1 VWFTNKKL
9 LSEIAYLKEQTA
21 EYENIKQELK
31 EEMLYFLL
39 NKNGHILE
47 VNQCFAVAIE
57 SQAEDLKGTSIES
70 LLLQKSLNKPH
81 TQKFLSAIKKTSHW
95 HGALQLKT
103 KTDRELWLRSIVQP
117 INGDIAIFSSELTRT
132 ISHSREKE
140 DMLAALSRSSAIIE
154 FTLDGIIL
162 NANDNFLNAMGYSKS
177 QILGKHHSIFC
188 DPEEAN
194 SNTYKEF
201 WSELKEGRF
210 ISERFKRIDSYGNEV
225 WLEASYNPIHDGN
238 GNLYKVAKFAT
249 VITDQMRREQ
259 AISETA
265 GIAYDISK
273 QTDFDAENGLGVVR
287 QTILTMNALSKKLET
302 ASEGINKLD
311 VQSAKVSQLVD
322 SIKGIAD
329 QTNLLALNAA
339 IEAARAGEQGRG
351 FSVVADE
358 VRQLASRTSLATE
371 QIISVVSENKVLT
384 QDAVT
389 KIEASLVE
397 AKDALDLS
405 TSAGSVIDDI
415 QKGAKEV
422 VEAVGQF
429 KTNL

>member
-1 VWFTNKKL
+1 MWFTNKKL

-21 EYENIKQELK
+21 EYENIKKELK

-39 NKNGHILE
+39 SKNGHILE
-47 VNQCFAVAIE
+47 VNECFAVAIE
-57 SQAEDLKGTSIES
+57 SQAEDLKGTCIES

-140 DMLAALSRSSAIIE
+140 DMLAALRRSSAMIE

-225 WLEASYNPIHDGN
+225 WLEASYNPIHDEN
-238 GNLYKVAKFAT
+238 GDLYKVAKFAT

-273 QTDFDAENGLGVVR
+273 QTDSDAENGLGVVR

>member
-21 EYENIKQELK
+21 EYENIKKELK

-39 NKNGHILE
+39 SKNGHILE
-47 VNQCFAVAIE
+47 VNECFAVAIE
-57 SQAEDLKGTSIES
+57 SQAEDLKGTCIES

-140 DMLAALSRSSAIIE
+140 DMLAALSRSSAMIE

-210 ISERFKRIDSYGNEV
+210 ISDRFKRIDSYGTEV
-225 WLEASYNPIHDGN
+225 WLEASYNPIHDEN
-238 GNLYKVAKFAT
+238 GDLYKVAKFAT

-273 QTDFDAENGLGVVR
+273 QTDSDAENGLGVVR

>member
-1 VWFTNKKL
+1 MWFTNKKL

-57 SQAEDLKGTSIES
+57 SQAENLKGTSIES

-81 TQKFLSAIKKTSHW
+81 TQKFLSAIKKTNHW

-103 KTDRELWLRSIVQP
+103 RTDRELWLRSIVQP
-117 INGDIAIFSSELTRT
+117 INGDLAIFSSELTRT

-140 DMLAALSRSSAIIE
+140 DMLAALSRSSAVIE

-210 ISERFKRIDSYGNEV
+210 ISDRFKRIDSYGNEV
-225 WLEASYNPIHDGN
+225 WLEASYNPIHDEN
-238 GNLYKVAKFAT
+238 GDLYKVAKFAT

-273 QTDFDAENGLGVVR
+273 QTDSDAENGLGVVR

>member
-1 VWFTNKKL
+1 MWFTNKKL
-9 LSEIAYLKEQTA
+9 LSEMAFLRDQVA

-31 EEMLYFLL
+31 EEMLYVLVG
-39 NKNGHILE
+39 KNGEILRA
-47 VNQCFAVAIE
+47 NQHFAKAME
-57 SQAEDLKGTSIES
+57 STVEDLNGNEISS
-70 LLLQKSLNKPH
+70 LLIKKALDKPH
-81 TQKFLSAIKKTSHW
+81 TQKFLLALKKMNHW

-103 KTDRELWLRSIVQP
+103 KSDRELWLRSIVQP
-117 INGDIAIFSSELTRT
+117 TKEGLAIFSSELTRT
-132 ISHSREKE
+132 ITLSREKE
-140 DMLAALSRSSAIIE
+140 DMIAALSRSSAVIE

-162 NANDNFLNAMGYSKS
+162 NANDNFLSSMGYSKN

-188 DPEEAN
+188 DSEEVS
-194 SNTYKEF
+194 SNAYIQF
-201 WSELKEGRF
+201 WSKLKSGQY
-210 ISERFKRIDSYGNEV
+210 ITGRFKRFDSYGNEV
-225 WLEASYNPIHDGN
+225 WLEASYNPIHDDN
-238 GNLYKVAKFAT
+238 GDLYKVTKFAT

-273 QTDFDAENGLGVVR
+273 QTDSDAESGLGVVK

-311 VQSAKVSQLVD
+311 IQSEKVSQLVD

-384 QDAVT
+384 KDAVT
-389 KIEASLVE
+389 QIEDSLVE

-405 TSAGSVIDDI
+405 NSAGQVIDDI

-422 VEAVGQF
+422 VQAVGQF

>member
-1 VWFTNKKL
+1 
-9 LSEIAYLKEQTA
+9 
-21 EYENIKQELK
+21 
-31 EEMLYFLL
+31 M
-39 NKNGHILE
+39 
-47 VNQCFAVAIE
+47 
-57 SQAEDLKGTSIES
+57 
-70 LLLQKSLNKPH
+70 
-81 TQKFLSAIKKTSHW
+81 
-95 HGALQLKT
+95 
-103 KTDRELWLRSIVQP
+103 WLRSIVQP
-117 INGDIAIFSSELTRT
+117 VNDDIAVFSSELTRT
-132 ISHSREKE
+132 ISHSRDKE
-140 DMLAALSRSSAIIE
+140 DMLAALSRSSAVIE

-162 NANDNFLNAMGYSKS
+162 SANDNFLNAMGYSKS
-177 QILGKHHSIFC
+177 QVLGKHHSIFC
-188 DPEEAN
+188 TPEEAN
-194 SNTYKEF
+194 SNSYREF
-201 WSELKEGRF
+201 WSELKCGRF
-210 ISERFKRIDSYGNEV
+210 ISDRFKRIDSYGNEV
-225 WLEASYNPIHDGN
+225 WLEASYNPIHDEN
-238 GNLYKVAKFAT
+238 GDLYKVAKFAT
-249 VITDQMRREQ
+249 VITEQMRREQ

-273 QTDFDAENGLGVVR
+273 QTDSDAENGLGVVK
-287 QTILTMNALSKKLET
+287 QAISTMNALSKKLET

-311 VQSAKVSQLVD
+311 VQSAKVSQLVE

-371 QIISVVSENKVLT
+371 QIISVVAENKLLT

-389 KIEASLVE
+389 QIEASLVE
-397 AKDALDLS
+397 AKEALDLS
-405 TSAGSVIDDI
+405 NSAGNIIDDI

>member
-1 VWFTNKKL
+1 MWFTNKKL
-9 LSEIAYLKEQTA
+9 LSEMAFLRDQVA

-31 EEMLYFLL
+31 EEMLYVLVG
-39 NKNGHILE
+39 KNGEILRA
-47 VNQCFAVAIE
+47 NQHFAKAME
-57 SQAEDLKGTSIES
+57 STVEDLNGNEISS
-70 LLLQKSLNKPH
+70 LLIKKALDKPH
-81 TQKFLSAIKKTSHW
+81 TQKFLLALKKMNHW

-103 KTDRELWLRSIVQP
+103 KSDRELWLRSIVQP
-117 INGDIAIFSSELTRT
+117 TKEGLAIFSSELTRT
-132 ISHSREKE
+132 ITLSREKE
-140 DMLAALSRSSAIIE
+140 DMIAALSRSSAVIE

-162 NANDNFLNAMGYSKS
+162 NANDNFLSSMGYSKN

-188 DPEEAN
+188 DSEEVS
-194 SNTYKEF
+194 SNAYIQF
-201 WSELKEGRF
+201 WSKLKSGQY
-210 ISERFKRIDSYGNEV
+210 ITGRFKRFDSYGNEV
-225 WLEASYNPIHDGN
+225 WLEASYNPIHDDN
-238 GNLYKVAKFAT
+238 GDLYKVTKFAT

-273 QTDFDAENGLGVVR
+273 QTDSDAESGLGVVK

-311 VQSAKVSQLVD
+311 IQSEKVSQLVD

-384 QDAVT
+384 KDAVT
-389 KIEASLVE
+389 QIEDSLVE
-397 AKDALDLS
+397 AKNALDLS
-405 TSAGSVIDDI
+405 NSAGQVIDDI

-422 VEAVGQF
+422 VQAVGQF

>member
-1 VWFTNKKL
+1 MWFTNKKL
-9 LSEIAYLKEQTA
+9 LSEMAFLREQVA

-31 EEMLYFLL
+31 EEMLYVLVG
-39 NKNGHILE
+39 KNGEILRA
-47 VNQCFAVAIE
+47 NQHFAKAME
-57 SQAEDLKGTSIES
+57 STVEDLNGNEISS
-70 LLLQKSLNKPH
+70 LLIKQALDKPH
-81 TQKFLSAIKKTSHW
+81 TQKFLLALKKMNHW

-103 KTDRELWLRSIVQP
+103 KSDRELWLRSIVQP
-117 INGDIAIFSSELTRT
+117 TKEGLAIFSSELTRT
-132 ISHSREKE
+132 ITLSREKE
-140 DMLAALSRSSAIIE
+140 DMIAALSRSSAVIE

-162 NANDNFLNAMGYSKS
+162 NANDNFLSSMGYSKN

-188 DPEEAN
+188 DSEEVS
-194 SNTYKEF
+194 SNAYIQF
-201 WSELKEGRF
+201 WSKLKSGQY
-210 ISERFKRIDSYGNEV
+210 ITGRFKRFDSYGNEV
-225 WLEASYNPIHDGN
+225 WLEASYNPIHDDN
-238 GNLYKVAKFAT
+238 GDLYKVTKFAT

-273 QTDFDAENGLGVVR
+273 QTDSDAESGLGVVK

-311 VQSAKVSQLVD
+311 IQSEKVSQLVD

-384 QDAVT
+384 KDAVT
-389 KIEASLVE
+389 QIEDSLVE

-405 TSAGSVIDDI
+405 NSAGQVIDDI

-422 VEAVGQF
+422 VQAVGQF

>member
-1 VWFTNKKL
+1 MWFTNKKL

-21 EYENIKQELK
+21 EYENINQELK

-39 NKNGHILE
+39 SKSGHILE
-47 VNQCFAVAIE
+47 ANHRFAEAIE
-57 SQAEDLKGTSIES
+57 IEVKDLKGASIES
-70 LLLQKSLNKPH
+70 LLLKKSLNKPH
-81 TQKFLSAIKKTSHW
+81 TQKFLSALKKTNHW

-117 INGDIAIFSSELTRT
+117 VNDDIAIFSSELTRT

-140 DMLAALSRSSAIIE
+140 DMLAALSRSSAVIE

-162 NANDNFLNAMGYSKS
+162 SANDNFLNAMGYSKS

-194 SNTYKEF
+194 SNSYKEF
-201 WSELKEGRF
+201 WSELKGGRF
-210 ISERFKRIDSYGNEV
+210 ISDRFKRIDSYGNEV
-225 WLEASYNPIHDGN
+225 WLEASYNPIHDEN
-238 GNLYKVAKFAT
+238 GDLYKVAKFAT
-249 VITDQMRREQ
+249 VITEQMRREQ

-273 QTDFDAENGLGVVR
+273 QTDSDAENGLGVVK
-287 QTILTMNALSKKLET
+287 QTISTMNALSKKLET

-311 VQSAKVSQLVD
+311 VQSAKVSQLVE

-371 QIISVVSENKVLT
+371 QIISVVAENKVLT

-389 KIEASLVE
+389 QIEASLVE

-405 TSAGSVIDDI
+405 NSAGNVIDDI

>member
-1 VWFTNKKL
+1 MWFTNKKL

-39 NKNGHILE
+39 SKSGYILE
-47 VNQCFAVAIE
+47 ANHRFAAAIE
-57 SQAEDLKGTSIES
+57 SEVEDLKGASIED
-70 LLLQKSLNKPH
+70 LILKKSLNKPH
-81 TQKFLSAIKKTSHW
+81 TQKFLSALKKTNHW

-117 INGDIAIFSSELTRT
+117 VNEDIAVFSSELTRT
-132 ISHSREKE
+132 ISHSRDKE
-140 DMLAALSRSSAIIE
+140 DMLAALSRSSAVIE

-162 NANDNFLNAMGYSKS
+162 SANDNFLNAMGYSKS

-188 DPEEAN
+188 DLEEAN
-194 SNTYKEF
+194 SKTYKEF
-201 WSELKEGRF
+201 WSKLKGGRF
-210 ISERFKRIDSYGNEV
+210 ISDRFKRIDSYGNEV
-225 WLEASYNPIHDGN
+225 WLEASYNPIHDEN
-238 GNLYKVAKFAT
+238 GDLYKVAKFAT
-249 VITDQMRREQ
+249 VITEQMRREQ

-273 QTDFDAENGLGVVR
+273 QTDSDAENGLGVVK
-287 QTILTMNALSKKLET
+287 QTISTMNALSKKLET

-311 VQSAKVSQLVD
+311 VQSAKVSQLVE

-371 QIISVVSENKVLT
+371 QIISVVAENKVLT

-389 KIEASLVE
+389 QIEASLVE

-405 TSAGSVIDDI
+405 NSAGNVIDDI

>member
-1 VWFTNKKL
+1 MWFTNKKL

-39 NKNGHILE
+39 SKSGHILE
-47 VNQCFAVAIE
+47 VNYRFAAAIE
-57 SQAEDLKGTSIES
+57 SEVEDLKGASIES
-70 LLLQKSLNKPH
+70 LILKKSLNKPH
-81 TQKFLSAIKKTSHW
+81 TQKFLSALKKTNHW

-117 INGDIAIFSSELTRT
+117 VNDDIAIFSSELTRT

-140 DMLAALSRSSAIIE
+140 DMLAALSRSSAVIE
-154 FTLDGIIL
+154 FSLDGIIL
-162 NANDNFLNAMGYSKS
+162 SANDNFLNAMGYSKS

-188 DPEEAN
+188 APGEAN
-194 SNTYKEF
+194 SSSYKEF
-201 WSELKEGRF
+201 WSELKSGRF
-210 ISERFKRIDSYGNEV
+210 ISDRFKRIDSYGNEV
-225 WLEASYNPIHDGN
+225 WLEASYNPIHDEN
-238 GNLYKVAKFAT
+238 GDLYKVAKFAT
-249 VITDQMRREQ
+249 VITEQMRREK

-273 QTDFDAENGLGVVR
+273 QTDSDAENGLGVVK
-287 QTILTMNALSKKLET
+287 QTISTMNALSTKLET

-311 VQSAKVSQLVD
+311 VQSAKVSKLVE

-339 IEAARAGEQGRG
+339 IEAARAGDQGRG

-371 QIISVVSENKVLT
+371 QIISVVAENKLLT

-389 KIEASLVE
+389 QIEASLVE
-397 AKDALDLS
+397 AKEALDLS
-405 TSAGSVIDDI
+405 NSAGNVIDDI
-415 QKGAKEV
+415 QNGAKEV